1 MFYNSYKKLQPAL
14 NDVKIRNLR
23 RLSAKIFVAIATA
36 CLRLHSQNCIKILS
50 NICKLVKSGE
60 KIVEANLS
68 SINEIRELKSKFAF
82 GQSIWVTTL

>member
-36 CLRLHSQNCIKILS
+36 CLRLHSHNCIKILS
-50 NICKLVKSGE
+50 NIAHLQISQIWGKNSGSKSQ
-60 KIVEANLS
+60 LD
-68 SINEIRELKSKFAF
+68 
-82 GQSIWVTTL
+82 Q